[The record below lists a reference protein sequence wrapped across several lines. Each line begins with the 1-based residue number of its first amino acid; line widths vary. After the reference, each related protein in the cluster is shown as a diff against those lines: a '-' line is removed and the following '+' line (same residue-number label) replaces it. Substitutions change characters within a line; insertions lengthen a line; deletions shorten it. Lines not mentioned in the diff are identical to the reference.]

1 MEDPLLVNY
10 KKEQEVDKIRW
21 EKLKKVA
28 SMAAPMVVVNIS
40 QTLLQATSTMIVGH
54 KSEISLA
61 GIALASSIANVTG
74 FSLLSGLASALETLC
89 GQAFGARQYE
99 KLGSYTFTSI
109 VSLLIICFPIALLW
123 IFMKNLLLLFHQD
136 PEIAEIASVYC
147 LWLIPALFG
156 YSVLQSLIR
165 YFQTQSLIFPMVLS
179 SLTVLCFH
187 VPVCWILVYTLGLGT
202 KGAALSISLSYWLNA
217 VFLWFFMRRSQVCD
231 GKRVFISMEA
241 FGHMRT
247 FFSLAVPSAL
257 MICLEWSA
265 FEILILISG
274 VLPNSKLET
283 SVISMCVT
291 SSSLHYN
298 LATAIGAAAST
309 NVANELGAGNLIAAK
324 ASAFVAIMIAA
335 VESSSV
341 SVALFMLSNV
351 WGYAYSNVPE
361 VIHYAAEITPVLCI
375 SIVMDSLSAS
385 LTGVVRGSGKQKIGA
400 YVNIAAFYIIG
411 IPVGFLFC
419 FILDFKVK
427 GLWIGV
433 LTGCTVQTITLF
445 LITTFTK
452 WTSEVTEASSST

>member
-1 MEDPLLVNY
+1 MEDLQVHS
-10 KKEQEVDKIRW
+10 KKEVDKIRW
-21 EKLKKVA
+21 EKLKRVA

-109 VSLLIICFPIALLW
+109 VSLLIICFPISLLW
-123 IFMKNLLLLFHQD
+123 IFMKNILLLFHQKPD
-136 PEIAEIASVYC
+136 ISEIASVYC

-165 YFQTQSLIFPMVLS
+165 YFQTQSLIFPMVFS

-187 VPVCWILVYTLGLGT
+187 VPVCWVLVYTLGLGT
-202 KGAALSISLSYWLNA
+202 KGAALSVSLSYWLNA
-217 VFLWFFMRRSQVCD
+217 VFLWFFMRRSHVCE

-247 FFSLAVPSAL
+247 FFSLAVPSAM

-265 FEILILISG
+265 FEILVLISG

-298 LATAIGAAAST
+298 LATAIGAAAR
-309 NVANELGAGNLIAAK
+309 
-324 ASAFVAIMIAA
+324 F
-335 VESSSV
+335 
-341 SVALFMLSNV
+341 
-351 WGYAYSNVPE
+351 
-361 VIHYAAEITPVLCI
+361 ITPKREEYIL
-375 SIVMDSLSAS
+375 VMSNIFMCPTTTNFLYKNQRAKEKRRALTYHKSESVCTDYRPKDSRYHQHTTICARRLQVDHDKVIKYR
-385 LTGVVRGSGKQKIGA
+385 TMETHRGGNES
-400 YVNIAAFYIIG
+400 
-411 IPVGFLFC
+411 
-419 FILDFKVK
+419 
-427 GLWIGV
+427 
-433 LTGCTVQTITLF
+433 
-445 LITTFTK
+445 
-452 WTSEVTEASSST
+452 

>member
-1 MEDPLLVNY
+1 MEDSLLVNS
-10 KKEQEVDKIRW
+10 KQEEKQELKKIRW

-28 SMAAPMVVVNIS
+28 SMAAPMIIVNIS

-74 FSLLSGLASALETLC
+74 FSLLCGLAGALETLC

-109 VSLLIICFPIALLW
+109 VSLLIICFPISLLW

-136 PEIAEIASVYC
+136 PEISEVASVYC

-156 YSVLQSLIR
+156 YSVIQSLVR

-179 SLTVLCFH
+179 SFAVLCFH
-187 VPVCWILVYTLGLGT
+187 LPACWLFVYTLGLGT

-217 VFLWFFMRRSQVCD
+217 VFLWFFMRHSRVCE

-241 FGHMRT
+241 FGHMRI
-247 FFSLAVPSAL
+247 FFTLAVPSA
-257 MICLEWSA
+257 MMVTLEWSA

-274 VLPNSKLET
+274 VLPNAKLET
-283 SVISMCVT
+283 SVISMIYT
-291 SSSLHYN
+291 TSSLHYN

-309 NVANELGAGNLIAAK
+309 NVANELGAGNLVAARS
-324 ASAFVAIMIAA
+324 SATVAISIAA
-335 VESSSV
+335 VESSAMSF
-341 SVALFMLSNV
+341 ALFLSRHV
-351 WGYAYSNVPE
+351 WGYAFSNAPE
-361 VIHYAAEITPVLCI
+361 VIRYAAEITPILCI

-400 YVNIAAFYIIG
+400 FVNIAAFYIIG
-411 IPVGFLFC
+411 IPIGLVFC
-419 FILDFKVK
+419 FIVDLKVK
-427 GLWIGV
+427 GLWIGI
-433 LTGCTVQTITLF
+433 LSGCTLQTLTLF
-445 LITTFTK
+445 LITKFTNWK
-452 WTSEVTEASSST
+452 TTEAL

>member
-10 KKEQEVDKIRW
+10 KKEEVDKIRW

-28 SMAAPMVVVNIS
+28 SMAGPMVVVNIS
-40 QTLLQATSTMIVGH
+40 QTLLQASSTMIVGH

-109 VSLLIICFPIALLW
+109 VSLLIICFPVSLLW
-123 IFMKNLLLLFHQD
+123 IFMKNILLLFHQD
-136 PEIAEIASVYC
+136 PEISEIASVYC

-156 YSVLQSLIR
+156 
-165 YFQTQSLIFPMVLS
+165 
-179 SLTVLCFH
+179 
-187 VPVCWILVYTLGLGT
+187 LGT
-202 KGAALSISLSYWLNA
+202 KGAALSVSLSYWLNA
-217 VFLWFFMRRSQVCD
+217 VFLWFFMRRSQVCE
-231 GKRVFISMEA
+231 GKRVFISMEV
-241 FGHMRT
+241 FGHVRI
-247 FFSLAVPSAL
+247 FFSLAVPSAM

-309 NVANELGAGNLIAAK
+309 NVANELGAGNLVAAK

-341 SVALFMLSNV
+341 SFALFISSNV

-411 IPVGFLFC
+411 IPVGLLFC

-452 WTSEVTEASSST
+452 WTCEATEVSTV

>member
-1 MEDPLLVNY
+1 MEDPLLVNA
-10 KKEQEVDKIRW
+10 KREEEQEIKKIRW

-40 QTLLQATSTMIVGH
+40 QYLIQATSTMIVGH
-54 KSEISLA
+54 KGENSLA
-61 GIALASSIANVTG
+61 GIALASSMANVTG
-74 FSLLSGLASALETLC
+74 FGLLFGLAGALETLC

-109 VSLLIICFPIALLW
+109 ISLLIICFPISLLW
-123 IFMKNLLLLFHQD
+123 IFVKNILLLFHQD
-136 PEIAEIASVYC
+136 PEVSEIASVYC

-187 VPVCWILVYTLGLGT
+187 VPVCWVLVYTLGLGT

-217 VFLWFFMRRSQVCD
+217 VFLCFFMRHSQVCE
-231 GKRVFISMEA
+231 GKRVLISMEA
-241 FGHMRT
+241 FGHMRM

-257 MICLEWSA
+257 MVILEWSA

-283 SVISMCVT
+283 SVISMCLTT
-291 SSSLHYN
+291 STLHYN
-298 LATAIGAAAST
+298 LGTAIGAAAST
-309 NVANELGAGNLIAAK
+309 NVANELGAGNLVAAK
-324 ASAFVAIMIAA
+324 ASATVAISIAA
-335 VESSSV
+335 VESSAV
-341 SVALFMLSNV
+341 SFALFLSRHV

-361 VIHYAAEITPVLCI
+361 VIRYAAEITHILCF
-375 SIVMDSLSAS
+375 SILMDSLSAT

-400 YVNIAAFYIIG
+400 YVNIAAYYIFG
-411 IPVGFLFC
+411 IPMGLLFC
-419 FILDFKVK
+419 FTFDLKVK
-427 GLWIGV
+427 GLWIGIFF
-433 LTGCTVQTITLF
+433 GCTLQTLTLF

-452 WTSEVTEASSST
+452 WKTNESL

>member
-89 GQAFGARQYE
+89 G
-99 KLGSYTFTSI
+99 
-109 VSLLIICFPIALLW
+109 
-123 IFMKNLLLLFHQD
+123 
-136 PEIAEIASVYC
+136 
-147 LWLIPALFG
+147 
-156 YSVLQSLIR
+156 
-165 YFQTQSLIFPMVLS
+165 
-179 SLTVLCFH
+179 
-187 VPVCWILVYTLGLGT
+187 LGT

-217 VFLWFFMRRSQVCD
+217 VFLWFFMRRSQLCD

-309 NVANELGAGNLIAAK
+309 NVANELGAGNLVAAK

-341 SVALFMLSNV
+341 SFALFMSSNV

-411 IPVGFLFC
+411 VPVGLLFC

-452 WTSEVTEASSST
+452 WTSEVTEASSSTV